1 MIILPS
7 LVIKLASGVLNGAAL
22 CLNYQAYTEFSLNEM
37 LRTQFALTALDLP
50 HFSLANKLA
59 GQFSEQGNVS

>member
-1 MIILPS
+1 M
-7 LVIKLASGVLNGAAL
+7 
-22 CLNYQAYTEFSLNEM
+22 LNYQAYTDFSLNEM

-50 HFSLANKLA
+50 HFSLSNKLA